1 MKKVILVKK
10 DPGKPAGADNWIV
23 MTSYEFAMFMKTP
36 EGERRRRGFAML
48 YGCERDDAIIIAEC
62 GEENARQWKA
72 DINRADYIRTR
83 NAKHGNRVYSF
94 TELRPDPYGEHGWEE
109 ILGDGRDEVEETV
122 MARLTVEKLRK
133 AMQFLT
139 EEERDLVE
147 KMFLTDLPM
156 TEEEYAESIGIKRH
170 QANYRKRKV
179 LEKLRLLLEE

>member
-23 MTSYEFAMFMKTP
+23 MNSYEFAMFMKTP
-36 EGERRRRGFAML
+36 EGQRRRRGFAML
-48 YGCERDDAIIIAEC
+48 YGCERDDVIIIAEC

-72 DINRADYIRTR
+72 DINRADYLRTR
-83 NAKHGNRVYSF
+83 NAKHGSLVYSF
-94 TELRPDPYGEHGWEE
+94 SELRPDHAGGYGWEE
-109 ILGDGRDEVEETV
+109 LLADERGALEETV
-122 MARLTVEKLRK
+122 MENLAKERLRAAIRSLG
-133 AMQFLT
+133 AG
-139 EEERDLVE
+139 ERDLVE
-147 KMFLTDLPM
+147 KMYLTEPPM

>member
-1 MKKVILVKK
+1 MRKIVLVKK
-10 DPGKPAGADNWIV
+10 DPAAPAGEGNWIV
-23 MTSYEFAMFMKTP
+23 MNTYEFAMFMKTP
-36 EGERRRRGFAML
+36 EGQRRKRGFAML
-48 YGCERDDAIIIAEC
+48 YGCERNDAIIIAEC
-62 GEENARQWKA
+62 GEDHVPQWKA

-83 NAKHGNRVYSF
+83 NSKHGNRVYSF

-122 MARLTVEKLRK
+122 IARLTVEKLRK

-139 EEERDLVE
+139 EEERDLVG

-179 LEKLRLLLEE
+179 LDKLRLLLEE